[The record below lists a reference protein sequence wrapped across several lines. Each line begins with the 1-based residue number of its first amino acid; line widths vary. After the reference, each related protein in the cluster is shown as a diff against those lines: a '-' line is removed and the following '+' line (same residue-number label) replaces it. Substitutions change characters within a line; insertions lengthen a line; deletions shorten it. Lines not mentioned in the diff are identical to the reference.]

1 MKALVIIDMQND
13 FITGVFANPAA
24 EAIVYKI
31 KEFAEKFDG
40 DLYFT
45 YDAHNR
51 HFYSTTREGRKLPI
65 HCVPGTWGYELA
77 ESLTNIDRVVN
88 EENAFSKNTFA
99 SFELAVELNKLEHSY
114 DEILLCGTCTD
125 ICVISN
131 AIMISNIANNV
142 EVSVISD
149 LCAGTTKENH
159 ENALKAMAQCQINI
173 KTTKDLI

>member
-1 MKALVIIDMQND
+1 MKALVVIDMQND
-13 FITGVFANPAA
+13 FITGVFANQAA

-45 YDAHNR
+45 YDKHNPY
-51 HFYSTTREGRKLPI
+51 FYSTNREGRRLPI
-65 HCVPGTWGYELA
+65 HCVPGTWGYELVTP
-77 ESLTNIDRVVN
+77 LTNLNRVVD
-88 EENAFSKNTFA
+88 EENLFSKNTFA
-99 SFELAVELNKLEHSY
+99 SFDLAVELNKLEHSY

-131 AIMISNIANNV
+131 AIMISNIANNI

-173 KTTKDLI
+173 KTTNDLI

>member
-1 MKALVIIDMQND
+1 MKALVVIDMQND

-45 YDAHNR
+45 YDKHNPY
-51 HFYSTTREGRKLPI
+51 FYSETREGKRLPI
-65 HCVPGTWGYELA
+65 HCVLGTFGYELA
-77 ESLTNIDRVVN
+77 TPLTNLDRIVD
-88 EENAFSKNTFA
+88 EENMFSKNTFA
-99 SFELAVELNKLEHSY
+99 SFNLAVELNKLEHGY

-131 AIMISNIANNV
+131 AIMISNIANNI

-159 ENALKAMAQCQINI
+159 ENALKAMVQCQINI